1 MSPDAR
7 FRAIEEATAML
18 ADIKKYIDSLVN
30 LKLVGVMLAAVVVSI
45 VALMIMYAL
54 GYPGMLV
61 GEVHLIWA
69 TLMHLVLAV
78 WSVIEAILFGIIV
91 FGLLLAFLL
100 PFLIGLRLYQKK
112 RNAPPPAVSNSTPPQ
127 SPAADPMPQ

>member
-1 MSPDAR
+1 M
-7 FRAIEEATAML
+7 EAKAML
-18 ADIKKYIDSLVN
+18 ADTKKYIDSLVN
-30 LKLVGVMLAAVVVSI
+30 LKLVGVMLAAVVLSI
-45 VALMIMYAL
+45 LALLIMYAL
-54 GYPGMLV
+54 GYPTMLL
-61 GEVHLIWA
+61 GEAYLIWA
-69 TLMHLVLAV
+69 TLMHVLLAV
-78 WSVIEAILFGIIV
+78 WSAVKAILYGIVV

>member
-1 MSPDAR
+1 
-7 FRAIEEATAML
+7 ML
-18 ADIKKYIDSLVN
+18 ADVKKYIDSLVN
-30 LKLVGVMLAAVVVSI
+30 LKLVGVMLAAVVLSI
-45 VALMIMYAL
+45 LALLIMYAL
-54 GYPGMLV
+54 GYPTMLL
-61 GEVHLIWA
+61 GEAYLIWA
-69 TLMHLVLAV
+69 TLMHVLLAV
-78 WSVIEAILFGIIV
+78 WSAVKAILYGIVV

>member
-1 MSPDAR
+1 
-7 FRAIEEATAML
+7 ML

-30 LKLVGVMLAAVVVSI
+30 LKLVGVMLAAVVLSI

-54 GYPGMLV
+54 GYPAMLL

-78 WSVIEAILFGIIV
+78 WSAVEAILFGIIV